1 MGNYAPIDGVSV
13 VGITGAARHGKD
25 ELARALMRH
34 IAGAERF
41 AFSDAVAV
49 VARINGLMTTRDAAA
64 LQKVGTRYRE
74 TVGTD
79 VWVRCLHGAIQD
91 RRPQLAIVTGIR
103 YPNEL
108 DWLREVHGTLVGVVR
123 PGAPSLTDRDPS
135 HPVEQ
140 HVADLLRQADVT
152 IRIDEYAEPTV
163 RNAAFNRYAA
173 RVIDAWATART

>member
-1 MGNYAPIDGVSV
+1 MGEYSPIDGVSV

-74 TVGTD
+74 TVGPEA
-79 VWVRCLHGAIQD
+79 WVRCLHGAIED
-91 RRPQLAIVTGIR
+91 RRPQLAVVTGIR
-103 YPNEL
+103 YQNEL
-108 DWLREVHGTLVGVVR
+108 DWLRDVHGTLVGVVR
-123 PGAPSLTDRDPS
+123 PGAPALTDRDPS

-140 HVADLLRQADVT
+140 GVADLLRHADATFT
-152 IRIDEYAEPTV
+152 IAEHADPMV
-163 RNAAFNRYAA
+163 RNAAFNRLAA
-173 RVIDAWATART
+173 KVIDAWATART